1 VRAIVGFVC
10 EDAIQEQICVGVTSV
25 AAIEEQ
31 MCVGF
36 TSLHARQEQICIVE
50 CRSDESTMST
60 YTLSLH
66 AREEQIC
73 IVECRSDEST
83 MIYLSTYTFS
93 TRKGRGR
100 IITFKRIQ
108 CYRNADC
115 LVNGHVAINQKH
127 ESKGTP
133 KRN

>member
-1 VRAIVGFVC
+1 
-10 EDAIQEQICVGVTSV
+10 V

-36 TSLHARQEQICIVE
+36 TSLHAKQEQICIVE

-73 IVECRSDEST
+73 IVECRYDEST
-83 MIYLSTYTFS
+83 MIYLWT
-93 TRKGRGR
+93 
-100 IITFKRIQ
+100 
-108 CYRNADC
+108 
-115 LVNGHVAINQKH
+115 
-127 ESKGTP
+127 
-133 KRN
+133 